1 MVDRTK
7 KEEELAKDGRGRI
20 RNYAK
25 EYARKKELKANTKT
39 KTNADSQKIL
49 KQVSDVSDSTKSLSK
64 EIKSISKIFAEN
76 QKVLISMKTMIDAL
90 STTLNQIKKQSR
102 QINIIEEDTQRIFS
116 DLNKVKVNDK
126 LVSKLNEQTD
136 KLQEKITKIEQVQKS
151 SPKTDDLVKTV
162 SQSIDS
168 IRNNSKMIMKIADRV
183 DSVKDD
189 VKNVSKKSESV
200 AGITQKI
207 ADRVDSVKND
217 VKNESTQKE
226 DASRNVTQQMEELR
240 KNVQTISSR
249 SGNLRNDMTNL
260 KNEIGSM
267 LKTPDYRALIEDGLK
282 PFKTEIEGKLSNL
295 SNTIKRS
302 EELTSEFH
310 KKTDKIFSEL
320 DGVKNVT
327 NRSSST
333 TSKEVIALLKL
344 SEYQSS
350 IRIQSESKYGTIKEV
365 ENMSYQTAQI
375 VNLFDKLS
383 IESDEKIPL
392 PDEVRGWAISKILD
406 CSDKWELRFSDVFNV
421 LIDKLGRDMVK
432 ESIKIQ
438 QVRDIFG
445 IRAVDEIRKELNI
458 S

>member
-1 MVDRTK
+1 MVSDRK
-7 KEEELAKDGRGRI
+7 KEEKLVKDGRGRV
-20 RNYAK
+20 RNYAR
-25 EYARKKELKANTKT
+25 EYARKKELKGDPRT
-39 KTNADSQKIL
+39 KTNVDSQKIL

-90 STTLNQIKKQSR
+90 STTLNQIQKQSR

-116 DLNKVKVNDK
+116 DLNKVKANDK
-126 LVSKLNEQTD
+126 LVSKLNDQTD

-151 SPKTDDLVKTV
+151 TSKTDELVKTV

-168 IRNNSKMIMKIADRV
+168 IRNNSKMIMKVADRV
-183 DSVKDD
+183 DSVKED
-189 VKNVSKKSESV
+189 VKSVSKKSESV
-200 AGITQKI
+200 SGITQQI
-207 ADRVDSVKND
+207 D
-217 VKNESTQKE
+217 
-226 DASRNVTQQMEELR
+226 ELR
-240 KNVQTISSR
+240 KNVQSISSR
-249 SGNLRNDMTNL
+249 SGNLGNDMTNL
-260 KNEIGSM
+260 KNELSNM
-267 LKTPDYRALIEDGLK
+267 LKTPDYRTLIEDGLK
-282 PFKTEIEGKLSNL
+282 PFKTEIEGKLSSL

-320 DGVKNVT
+320 DGVKNAT
-327 NRSSST
+327 NKSSST

-350 IRIQSESKYGTIKEV
+350 IRIQAESKYGTTKEI

-421 LIDKLGRDMVK
+421 LIDKLGREMIK

-458 S
+458 T

>member
-1 MVDRTK
+1 MVDNTSKNKTK
-7 KEEELAKDGRGRI
+7 
-20 RNYAK
+20 
-25 EYARKKELKANTKT
+25 KT
-39 KTNADSQKIL
+39 KTDVDSKQIL
-49 KQVSDVSDSTKSLSK
+49 KKVADVSDSTKSLSK

-90 STTLNQIKKQSR
+90 SITLNQIQKQSK
-102 QINIIEEDTQRIFS
+102 QINIIEEDTQKLFS
-116 DLNKVKVNDK
+116 DLNRVKANDK
-126 LVSKLNEQTD
+126 LVLKLNDQTN

-151 SPKTDDLVKTV
+151 SPKNDELMKTV
-162 SQSIDS
+162 SQSMDS
-168 IRNNSKMIMKIADRV
+168 IRNNSKMIMKVANRV
-183 DSVKDD
+183 DSIKED

-200 AGITQKI
+200 SGITQKI
-207 ADRVDSVKND
+207 VDRVDSVKED
-217 VKNESTQKE
+217 VKNVSKKSESV
-226 DASRNVTQQMEELR
+226 SGITQQINELR

-249 SGNLRNDMTNL
+249 TGNLGNDMTNL
-260 KNEIGSM
+260 KNELGGM
-267 LKTPDYRALIEDGLK
+267 LKKPDYRTLIEDGLK

-295 SNTIKRS
+295 SSTIKRS

-327 NRSSST
+327 NKSSST

-350 IRIQSESKYGTIKEV
+350 IRIQSESKYGTIKEI
-365 ENMSYQTAQI
+365 ENMSYQTTQI

>member
-1 MVDRTK
+1 MVSRTK
-7 KEEELAKDGRGRI
+7 KEENLVKDGRGRI

-25 EYARKKELKANTKT
+25 EYARKKELKVNIKT
-39 KTNADSQKIL
+39 KTNVDSQKIL

-90 STTLNQIKKQSR
+90 STTLNQIQKQSR

-116 DLNKVKVNDK
+116 DLNKVKANDK
-126 LVSKLNEQTD
+126 LVSKLNDQTD

-151 SPKTDDLVKTV
+151 TSKTDELVKTV

-168 IRNNSKMIMKIADRV
+168 IRNNSKMIMKVADRV
-183 DSVKDD
+183 DSVKED
-189 VKNVSKKSESV
+189 VKSVSKKSESV

-207 ADRVDSVKND
+207 ADRVDSVKED
-217 VKNESTQKE
+217 VKSVSKKSESV
-226 DASRNVTQQMEELR
+226 SGITQQIDELR
-240 KNVQTISSR
+240 KNVQSISSR
-249 SGNLRNDMTNL
+249 SGNLGNDMTNL
-260 KNEIGSM
+260 KNELSGM
-267 LKTPDYRALIEDGLK
+267 LKKPDYRTLIEDGLK
-282 PFKTEIEGKLSNL
+282 PFKTEIEGKLSSL

-320 DGVKNVT
+320 DGVKNAT
-327 NRSSST
+327 NKSSST

-350 IRIQSESKYGTIKEV
+350 IRIQAESKYGTTKEI

>member
-1 MVDRTK
+1 MVSSTK
-7 KEEELAKDGRGRI
+7 KEEGLAKDGRGRI

-25 EYARKKELKANTKT
+25 EYARKKELKVNVKT
-39 KTNADSQKIL
+39 KTNVDSQKIL

-76 QKVLISMKTMIDAL
+76 QKVLISMKTMINTL
-90 STTLNQIKKQSR
+90 STTLNQIQKQSR

-116 DLNKVKVNDK
+116 DLNKVKANDK
-126 LVSKLNEQTD
+126 LVSKLNDQTD
-136 KLQEKITKIEQVQKS
+136 KLQGKITKIEQVQKS
-151 SPKTDDLVKTV
+151 TSKTDELVKTV

-168 IRNNSKMIMKIADRV
+168 IRNNSKMIMKVADRI
-183 DSVKDD
+183 DSVKED

-207 ADRVDSVKND
+207 ADRVDSVKVD
-217 VKNESTQKE
+217 VKNVSKKSE
-226 DASRNVTQQMEELR
+226 NVSGITQQIDELR
-240 KNVQTISSR
+240 KNVQSISSR
-249 SGNLRNDMTNL
+249 TGNLGNDMTNL
-260 KNEIGSM
+260 KNDLGGM
-267 LKTPDYRALIEDGLK
+267 LKKPDYRTLIEDGLK
-282 PFKTEIEGKLSNL
+282 PFKTEIEGKLSSL

-327 NRSSST
+327 NKSSST

-350 IRIQSESKYGTIKEV
+350 IRIQSESKYGTIKEI
-365 ENMSYQTAQI
+365 ENMSYQTTQI

>member
-1 MVDRTK
+1 MVGGTK
-7 KEEELAKDGRGRI
+7 KEEELVKDGRGRI

-25 EYARKKELKANTKT
+25 EYARKKELKVNVKT
-39 KTNADSQKIL
+39 KTNVDSQKIL

-90 STTLNQIKKQSR
+90 STTLNQIQKQSR

-116 DLNKVKVNDK
+116 DLNKVKANDK
-126 LVSKLNEQTD
+126 LVSKLNDQTD

-151 SPKTDDLVKTV
+151 TLKTDELVKTV

-168 IRNNSKMIMKIADRV
+168 IRNNSKMIMKVADRV
-183 DSVKDD
+183 DSVKED

-207 ADRVDSVKND
+207 ADRVDSVKED
-217 VKNESTQKE
+217 VKNVSKKSESV
-226 DASRNVTQQMEELR
+226 SGITQQIDELR
-240 KNVQTISSR
+240 KNVQSISSR
-249 SGNLRNDMTNL
+249 SGNLGNDMTNL
-260 KNEIGSM
+260 KNELSGM
-267 LKTPDYRALIEDGLK
+267 LKKPDYRTLIEDGLK
-282 PFKTEIEGKLSNL
+282 PFKTEIEGKLSSL

-320 DGVKNVT
+320 DGVKNIT
-327 NRSSST
+327 NKSSST

-350 IRIQSESKYGTIKEV
+350 IRIQSESKYGTIKEI

>member
-1 MVDRTK
+1 MVSKTK
-7 KEEELAKDGRGRI
+7 KEEKLVKDGRGRV

-25 EYARKKELKANTKT
+25 EYARKKELKIDSKT
-39 KTNADSQKIL
+39 KTNVDSQKIL
-49 KQVSDVSDSTKSLSK
+49 KQVSNASDSTKELSK
-64 EIKSISKIFAEN
+64 EVKSMSKIFAEN

-90 STTLNQIKKQSR
+90 STTLNQIQKQSK
-102 QINIIEEDTQRIFS
+102 QINIIEEDTKKVFS
-116 DLNKVKVNDK
+116 DLNKVKANDR
-126 LVSKLNEQTD
+126 LVSKLNEQTNRI
-136 KLQEKITKIEQVQKS
+136 QEKITRIEQVQKS
-151 SPKTDDLVKTV
+151 APKTDELIKTV
-162 SQSIDS
+162 AQSIDS
-168 IRNNSKMIMKIADRV
+168 IRNNSKMIMKVADRVDSVKDDVKTVSKKSESVAEITKKIADRV

-189 VKNVSKKSESV
+189 VKTVSKKSESV
-200 AGITQKI
+200 SGITQQI
-207 ADRVDSVKND
+207 N
-217 VKNESTQKE
+217 
-226 DASRNVTQQMEELR
+226 ELR
-240 KNVQTISSR
+240 KNVQSISSR
-249 SGNLRNDMTNL
+249 SGNLGNDMSNL
-260 KNEIGSM
+260 KNELGNM
-267 LKTPDYRALIEDGLK
+267 LKTPDYRTLIEDGLK
-282 PFKTEIEGKLSNL
+282 PFKSEIEGKLSNL

-310 KKTDKIFSEL
+310 KKTDRIFTEL
-320 DGVKNVT
+320 DGIKNVT
-327 NRSSST
+327 SKSSST

-350 IRIQSESKYGTIKEV
+350 IRIQSESKYGTIKEI

-406 CSDKWELRFSDVFNV
+406 CSDRWELRFSDIFNV
-421 LIDKLGRDMVK
+421 IIDKLGRDMVK
-432 ESIKIQ
+432 ESINIQ

>member
-1 MVDRTK
+1 MVSRTK
-7 KEEELAKDGRGRI
+7 KEENLVKDGRGRI

-25 EYARKKELKANTKT
+25 EYARKKELKVNIKT
-39 KTNADSQKIL
+39 KTNVDSQKIL

-90 STTLNQIKKQSR
+90 STTLNQIQKQSR

-116 DLNKVKVNDK
+116 DLNKVKANDK
-126 LVSKLNEQTD
+126 LVSKLNDQTD

-151 SPKTDDLVKTV
+151 TSKTDELVKTV

-168 IRNNSKMIMKIADRV
+168 IRNNSKMIMKVADRV
-183 DSVKDD
+183 DSVKED
-189 VKNVSKKSESV
+189 VKSVSKKSESV

-207 ADRVDSVKND
+207 ADRVDSVKED
-217 VKNESTQKE
+217 VKSVSKKSESV
-226 DASRNVTQQMEELR
+226 SGITQQIDELR
-240 KNVQTISSR
+240 KNVQSISSR
-249 SGNLRNDMTNL
+249 SGNLGNDMTNL
-260 KNEIGSM
+260 KNELSNM
-267 LKTPDYRALIEDGLK
+267 LKTPDYRTLIEDGLK
-282 PFKTEIEGKLSNL
+282 PFKTEIEGKLSSL

-320 DGVKNVT
+320 DGVKNAT
-327 NRSSST
+327 NKSSST

-350 IRIQSESKYGTIKEV
+350 IRIQAESKYGTTKEI

-421 LIDKLGRDMVK
+421 LIDKLGREMIK

-458 S
+458 T

>member
-1 MVDRTK
+1 MVDNTSKNKTK
-7 KEEELAKDGRGRI
+7 
-20 RNYAK
+20 
-25 EYARKKELKANTKT
+25 KT
-39 KTNADSQKIL
+39 KTDVDSKQIL
-49 KQVSDVSDSTKSLSK
+49 KKVADVSDSTKSLSK

-90 STTLNQIKKQSR
+90 SITLNQIQKQSK
-102 QINIIEEDTQRIFS
+102 QINIIEEDTQKLFS
-116 DLNKVKVNDK
+116 DLNRVKANDK
-126 LVSKLNEQTD
+126 LVLKLNDQTN

-151 SPKTDDLVKTV
+151 SPKNDELMKTV

-183 DSVKDD
+183 DSVKED

-200 AGITQKI
+200 SGITQKI
-207 ADRVDSVKND
+207 VDRVDSVKED
-217 VKNESTQKE
+217 VKNVSKKSESV
-226 DASRNVTQQMEELR
+226 SGITQQINELR

-249 SGNLRNDMTNL
+249 TGNLGNDMTNL
-260 KNEIGSM
+260 KNELGGM
-267 LKTPDYRALIEDGLK
+267 LKKPDYRTLIEDGLK

-295 SNTIKRS
+295 SSTIKRS

-310 KKTDKIFSEL
+310 KKTDRIFSEL

-327 NRSSST
+327 NKSSST

-350 IRIQSESKYGTIKEV
+350 IRIQSESKYGTIKEI

>member
-1 MVDRTK
+1 MTNRTK
-7 KEEELAKDGRGRI
+7 KEEELVKDGRGRI

-25 EYARKKELKANTKT
+25 EYARKRELKANIKT
-39 KTNADSQKIL
+39 KTNVDSQKIL

-90 STTLNQIKKQSR
+90 STTLNQIQKQSR

-116 DLNKVKVNDK
+116 DLNKVKTNDK
-126 LVSKLNEQTD
+126 LVSKLNDQTD
-136 KLQEKITKIEQVQKS
+136 KLQEKITKIEQAQKS
-151 SPKTDDLVKTV
+151 TSKTDELVKTV

-183 DSVKDD
+183 DSVKED

-207 ADRVDSVKND
+207 ADRVDSVKED
-217 VKNESTQKE
+217 VKNVSKKSESV
-226 DASRNVTQQMEELR
+226 SGITQQMDELR
-240 KNVQTISSR
+240 KNVQSISSR
-249 SGNLRNDMTNL
+249 SGNLGNDMTNL
-260 KNEIGSM
+260 KDELGSM

-327 NRSSST
+327 NKSSST

-350 IRIQSESKYGTIKEV
+350 IRIQSESKYGTIKEI
-365 ENMSYQTAQI
+365 ENMSYQTTQI

>member
-1 MVDRTK
+1 MVSGTK

-25 EYARKKELKANTKT
+25 EYARKKELKVNVKT
-39 KTNADSQKIL
+39 KTNVDSQKIL

-90 STTLNQIKKQSR
+90 STTLNQIQKQSR

-116 DLNKVKVNDK
+116 DLNKVKANDK
-126 LVSKLNEQTD
+126 LVSKLNDQTD

-151 SPKTDDLVKTV
+151 ASKTDELVKTV

-168 IRNNSKMIMKIADRV
+168 IRNNSKMIMKVADRV
-183 DSVKDD
+183 DSVKED

-207 ADRVDSVKND
+207 ADRVDSVKED
-217 VKNESTQKE
+217 VKNVSKKSESV
-226 DASRNVTQQMEELR
+226 SGITQQIDELR
-240 KNVQTISSR
+240 KNVQSISSR
-249 SGNLRNDMTNL
+249 SGNLGNDMTNL
-260 KNEIGSM
+260 KNEISSM
-267 LKTPDYRALIEDGLK
+267 LKTPDYRTLIEDGLK

-295 SNTIKRS
+295 SSTIKRS

-320 DGVKNVT
+320 DGVKNAT
-327 NRSSST
+327 NKSSST

-350 IRIQSESKYGTIKEV
+350 IRIQSESKYGTTKEI

-421 LIDKLGRDMVK
+421 LIDKLGREMVK

>member
-1 MVDRTK
+1 MVSKTSK
-7 KEEELAKDGRGRI
+7 NKIE
-20 RNYAK
+20 
-25 EYARKKELKANTKT
+25 KT
-39 KTNADSQKIL
+39 KTDVDSKKIL
-49 KQVSDVSDSTKSLSK
+49 KKVGDVSDSTKSLSK
-64 EIKSISKIFAEN
+64 EIKSMSKIFAEN

-90 STTLNQIKKQSR
+90 STTLNQIQKQSK
-102 QINIIEEDTQRIFS
+102 QINIIEEDTQKLFS
-116 DLNKVKVNDK
+116 DLNKVKANDR
-126 LVSKLNEQTD
+126 LVSKLNDQTN
-136 KLQEKITKIEQVQKS
+136 KIQEKITKIEQVQKS
-151 SPKTDDLVKTV
+151 SPKTDELMKTV

-189 VKNVSKKSESV
+189 VKTVSKKSESME
-200 AGITQKI
+200 GITKKI
-207 ADRVDSVKND
+207 ADRVDSVKDD
-217 VKNESTQKE
+217 VKTVSKKSE
-226 DASRNVTQQMEELR
+226 NVSGITQQINELR
-240 KNVQTISSR
+240 KNVQSISSR
-249 SGNLRNDMTNL
+249 TGNLGNDMSNL
-260 KNEIGSM
+260 KNELGDM
-267 LKTPDYRALIEDGLK
+267 LKTPDYRTLIEDGLK
-282 PFKTEIEGKLSNL
+282 PFKSEIEGKLSNL

-310 KKTDKIFSEL
+310 KKTDRVFTEL
-320 DGVKNVT
+320 DGIKNST
-327 NRSSST
+327 SKSSST

-350 IRIQSESKYGTIKEV
+350 IRIQSESKYGTLKEI
-365 ENMSYQTAQI
+365 ENMAYQTAQI

-406 CSDKWELRFSDVFNV
+406 CSDKWELRFSDIFNV

-432 ESIKIQ
+432 ESIKVQ

>member
-1 MVDRTK
+1 MVGSTK
-7 KEEELAKDGRGRI
+7 KKEELAKDGRGRI

-25 EYARKKELKANTKT
+25 EYARKKELKSNIKT
-39 KTNADSQKIL
+39 KTNVDSQKIL

-90 STTLNQIKKQSR
+90 STTLNQIQKQSR

-116 DLNKVKVNDK
+116 DLNKVKANDK
-126 LVSKLNEQTD
+126 LVSKLNDQTD
-136 KLQEKITKIEQVQKS
+136 KLQGKITKIEQVQKS
-151 SPKTDDLVKTV
+151 TSKTDELVKTV

-168 IRNNSKMIMKIADRV
+168 IRNNSKMIMKVADRI
-183 DSVKDD
+183 DSVKED

-207 ADRVDSVKND
+207 ADRVDSVKVD
-217 VKNESTQKE
+217 VKNVSKKSE
-226 DASRNVTQQMEELR
+226 NVSGITQQIDELR
-240 KNVQTISSR
+240 KNVQSISSR
-249 SGNLRNDMTNL
+249 TGNLGNDMTNL
-260 KNEIGSM
+260 KNDLGGM
-267 LKTPDYRALIEDGLK
+267 LKKPDYRTLIEDGLK

-327 NRSSST
+327 NKSSST

-350 IRIQSESKYGTIKEV
+350 IRIQSESKYGTIKEI
-365 ENMSYQTAQI
+365 ENMSYQTTQI

>member
-1 MVDRTK
+1 MVSSTK
-7 KEEELAKDGRGRI
+7 KEEGLAKDGRGRI

-25 EYARKKELKANTKT
+25 EYARKKELKSNIKT
-39 KTNADSQKIL
+39 KTNVDSQKIL

-90 STTLNQIKKQSR
+90 STTLNQIQKQSR

-116 DLNKVKVNDK
+116 DLNKVKANDK
-126 LVSKLNEQTD
+126 LVSKLNDQTD
-136 KLQEKITKIEQVQKS
+136 KLQGKITKIEQVQKS
-151 SPKTDDLVKTV
+151 TSKTDELVKTV

-168 IRNNSKMIMKIADRV
+168 IRNNSKMIMKVADRI
-183 DSVKDD
+183 DSVKED

-207 ADRVDSVKND
+207 ADRVDSVKVD
-217 VKNESTQKE
+217 VKNVSKKSE
-226 DASRNVTQQMEELR
+226 NVSGITQQIDELR
-240 KNVQTISSR
+240 KNVQSISSR
-249 SGNLRNDMTNL
+249 TGNLGNDMTNL
-260 KNEIGSM
+260 KNDLGGM
-267 LKTPDYRALIEDGLK
+267 LKKPDYRTLIEDGLK
-282 PFKTEIEGKLSNL
+282 PFKTEIEGKLSSL

-327 NRSSST
+327 NKSSST

-350 IRIQSESKYGTIKEV
+350 IRIQSESKYGTIKEI
-365 ENMSYQTAQI
+365 ENMSYQTTQI

>member
-1 MVDRTK
+1 MVSKTK
-7 KEEELAKDGRGRI
+7 KEEKLVKDGRGRV

-25 EYARKKELKANTKT
+25 EYARKKELKIDSKT
-39 KTNADSQKIL
+39 KTNVDSQKIL
-49 KQVSDVSDSTKSLSK
+49 KQVSNASDSTKELSK
-64 EIKSISKIFAEN
+64 EVKSMSKIFAEN

-90 STTLNQIKKQSR
+90 STTLNQIQKQSK
-102 QINIIEEDTQRIFS
+102 QINIIEEDTKKVFS
-116 DLNKVKVNDK
+116 DLNKVKANDR
-126 LVSKLNEQTD
+126 LVSKLNEQTNRI
-136 KLQEKITKIEQVQKS
+136 QEKITRIEQVQKS
-151 SPKTDDLVKTV
+151 APKTDELIKTV
-162 SQSIDS
+162 AQSIDS
-168 IRNNSKMIMKIADRV
+168 IRNNSKMIMKVADRV

-189 VKNVSKKSESV
+189 VKTVSKKSESV
-200 AGITQKI
+200 SGITQQI
-207 ADRVDSVKND
+207 N
-217 VKNESTQKE
+217 
-226 DASRNVTQQMEELR
+226 ELR
-240 KNVQTISSR
+240 KNVQSISSR
-249 SGNLRNDMTNL
+249 SGNLGNDMSNL
-260 KNEIGSM
+260 KNELGNM
-267 LKTPDYRALIEDGLK
+267 LKTPDYRTLIEDGLK
-282 PFKTEIEGKLSNL
+282 PFKSEIEGKLSNL

-310 KKTDKIFSEL
+310 KKTDRIFTEL
-320 DGVKNVT
+320 DGIKNVT
-327 NRSSST
+327 SKSSST

-350 IRIQSESKYGTIKEV
+350 IRIQSESKYGTIKEI

-406 CSDKWELRFSDVFNV
+406 CSDRWELRFSDIFNV
-421 LIDKLGRDMVK
+421 IIDKLGRDMVK
-432 ESIKIQ
+432 ESINIQ

>member
-1 MVDRTK
+1 MVSRTK
-7 KEEELAKDGRGRI
+7 KEENLVKDGRGRI

-25 EYARKKELKANTKT
+25 EYARKKELKVNIKT
-39 KTNADSQKIL
+39 KTNVDSQKIL

-90 STTLNQIKKQSR
+90 STTLNQIQKQSR

-116 DLNKVKVNDK
+116 DLNKVKANDK
-126 LVSKLNEQTD
+126 LVSKLNDQTD

-151 SPKTDDLVKTV
+151 TSKTDELVKTV

-168 IRNNSKMIMKIADRV
+168 IRNNSKMIMKVADRV
-183 DSVKDD
+183 DSVKED
-189 VKNVSKKSESV
+189 VKSVSKKSESV

-207 ADRVDSVKND
+207 ADRVDSVKED
-217 VKNESTQKE
+217 VKSVSKKSESV
-226 DASRNVTQQMEELR
+226 SGITQQIDELR
-240 KNVQTISSR
+240 KNVQSISSR
-249 SGNLRNDMTNL
+249 SGNLGNDMTNL
-260 KNEIGSM
+260 KNELSNM
-267 LKTPDYRALIEDGLK
+267 LKTPDYRTLIEDGLK
-282 PFKTEIEGKLSNL
+282 PFKTEIEGKLSSL

-320 DGVKNVT
+320 DGVKNAT
-327 NRSSST
+327 NKSSST

-350 IRIQSESKYGTIKEV
+350 IRIQAESKYGTTKEI

-421 LIDKLGRDMVK
+421 LIDKLGREMVK

-458 S
+458 T